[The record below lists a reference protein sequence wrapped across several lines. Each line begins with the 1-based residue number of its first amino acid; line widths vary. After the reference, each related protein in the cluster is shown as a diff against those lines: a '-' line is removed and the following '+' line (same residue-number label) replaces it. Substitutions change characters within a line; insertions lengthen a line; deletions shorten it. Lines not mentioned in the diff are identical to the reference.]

1 MRFRLAS
8 VAAVVVVP
16 VVLAGCSAQDPAGA
30 PASKSSAPAASK
42 QAPNGGKVEG
52 VAWVNRLCGLVGGFA
67 EAQRT
72 GPKVD
77 KSSPQA
83 FKTTAVAHLE
93 SAVNEA
99 NRTLHGLRTMKSS
112 PIEGGDGIT
121 NSFEHG
127 FVRARDVL
135 QSAKTQ
141 AEQVDT
147 SDKRAFMQGVQAV
160 RSELQKGQKINF
172 SEGFKKFKRNKQLNA
187 AAAQAPKCKSLM
199 KKKPQP
205 KPPQQPQPQPQQ
217 PQQRPR

>member
-16 VVLAGCSAQDPAGA
+16 VVLAGCSTQEQSGA
-30 PASKSSAPAASK
+30 PAPKSSSAPAASQ
-42 QAPNGGKVEG
+42 QAPKGKVEG

-67 EAQRT
+67 EAQRS

-77 KSSPQA
+77 KSSPKA
-83 FKTTAVAHLE
+83 FKTSAVAHLE

-121 NSFEHG
+121 TSFEHG

-135 QSAKTQ
+135 HSAKTQ

-147 SDKRAFMQGVQAV
+147 SDKRSFMQGVQAV
-160 RSELQKGQKINF
+160 RAELQKGQKINF
-172 SEGFKKFKRNKQLNA
+172 SEGFKKFKQNKQLNA

-199 KKKPQP
+199 KKQPQKQPQP
-205 KPPQQPQPQPQQ
+205 QQQPQQPQPQQQ
-217 PQQRPR
+217 PR